1 MSLRATTITLLMTFF
16 LAGCGKDSGQPSPIQ
31 TDVPFTPEG
40 ILDFV
45 RPDSSIINRIV
56 IEIAETPQEQAQG
69 LMYRRSLPDRG
80 GMLFIDQAESMRSF
94 WMKNTALSLDI
105 LFVDAQ
111 GEIVNIV
118 QRTTPLSEENI
129 LSTGPAQYVVEVRA
143 GFTQAHGITESDHI
157 QWRRQNFETTN

>member
-69 LMYRRSLPDRG
+69 FDVSPLP
-80 GMLFIDQAESMRSF
+80 SP
-94 WMKNTALSLDI
+94 TAVECCLLIRLSLCDPS
-105 LFVDAQ
+105 
-111 GEIVNIV
+111 G
-118 QRTTPLSEENI
+118 
-129 LSTGPAQYVVEVRA
+129 
-143 GFTQAHGITESDHI
+143 
-157 QWRRQNFETTN
+157 